1 MEEAVARRAE
11 QLFKDHSAEIFR
23 RTDRFMSGL
32 LLLQWLAI
40 VLVAVTYSPLAWAW
54 DQSHTHLHLGMSL
67 GLGALIVLPP
77 VLLAWKM
84 PGVRLTRMS
93 LAMAQM
99 LISAVFIHL
108 SGGRIESH
116 FHIFASLAI
125 LSLYRDWEVF
135 VPATVVI
142 ALDHALRGAFFPM
155 SVYGVAS
162 AGIAR
167 TLEHAWWVLFEDA
180 FLVWACL
187 QAQRD
192 MRQMAQQQAVLEA
205 LKSGMEESVSDR
217 TRELQESQSSLK
229 KLVDMLTGLMSQIQ
243 VAGIQVAGAATA
255 ISATARQQQ
264 ASVGHQAAAATEIR
278 SASHQISTTARELSQ
293 TMNDVS
299 QAAEGAADM
308 ALTGNRALDDM
319 QSRFRQM
326 VEASSAVVSKLAI
339 LSEKATS
346 INSVVTVITRV
357 ADQTNLLSLNAA
369 IEAEKA
375 GDYGRGF
382 GVVATEIRRL
392 ADQTAVATLDI
403 ETMVKGI
410 QSAVSA
416 GVMEMDKFREDVRQ
430 SEDSVSQV
438 VQLLLQITDR
448 VASMR
453 DRYDQV
459 NVGMRSQA
467 QGAVHISE
475 SIGHLSESAQE
486 AANNVVEFGQVVQ
499 QLQDATQK
507 LQSSVSSFKEAET
520 GQMAAV
526 ALAGVSFS

>member
-1 MEEAVARRAE
+1 LNEAAVKKTEE
-11 QLFKDHSAEIFR
+11 LFQERCQSVYQ
-23 RTDRFMSGL
+23 RTDRFMGVL
-32 LLLQWLAI
+32 LWLEWLAAI
-40 VLVAVTYSPLAWAW
+40 LVALIFSPLAWAW
-54 DQSHTHLHLGMSL
+54 DESHVHLHVQAALLLGGVIVSL
-67 GLGALIVLPP
+67 PTLLILKLP
-77 VLLAWKM
+77 
-84 PGVRLTRMS
+84 GRQLTRVTV
-93 LAMAQM
+93 ACAQM
-99 LISAVFIHL
+99 LFSALFIHL

-116 FHIFASLAI
+116 FHVFASLAI
-125 LSLYRDWEVF
+125 LSLYRDWRLF
-135 VPATVVI
+135 IPATLVV
-142 ALDHALRGAFFPM
+142 AADHGLRGMFYPA
-155 SVYGVAS
+155 SVFGVPTANPL
-162 AGIAR
+162 R
-167 TLEHAWWVLFEDA
+167 FLEHAAWVVFEDA
-180 FLVWACL
+180 FLVWACV
-187 QAQRD
+187 QAERD
-192 MRQMAQQQAVLEA
+192 MWQMSLQQAHLEI
-205 LKSGMEESVSDR
+205 LKDNMEANVRHR
-217 TRELQESQSSLK
+217 TAELENSQSSMK
-229 KLVDMLTGLMSQIQ
+229 RFVEMLTNLMSQIQ

-255 ISATARQQQ
+255 ITATARQQQ

-299 QAAEGAADM
+299 QDAEGAAEM
-308 ALTGNRALDDM
+308 AVTGNRALDEM
-319 QSRFRQM
+319 QNRFSQM
-326 VEASSAVVSKLAI
+326 VRASSAVVSKLAI

-346 INSVVTVITRV
+346 VNSVVTVITRV

-375 GDYGRGF
+375 GEYGRGF

-403 ETMVKGI
+403 ENMVKGM

-430 SEDSVSQV
+430 SEESVSQV

-448 VASMR
+448 VGSMR

-475 SIGHLSESAQE
+475 SIGQLSESAQE
-486 AANNVVEFGQVVQ
+486 AASNVVEFGLVVQ

-507 LQSSVSSFKEAET
+507 LQSTVAYFKEIESSSASS
-520 GQMAAV
+520 ASVLAPV
-526 ALAGVSFS
+526 A